1 MTSRRVAR
9 GGLEDA
15 QAQRGAGL
23 GAAFAPRGRGRGRC
37 GRLGGE
43 DGCAQL
49 AQCQPHHPVEKE
61 VQEGEK
67 AELEDREY
75 GFGHEVGPLGR
86 LETDGRGA
94 DPDLVAVLERS
105 LADRDTVH
113 RGAVHAA
120 QVGDCET
127 IAGGADLG
135 VAPRDLCIR
144 K

>member
-1 MTSRRVAR
+1 MRLAPAR

-15 QAQRGAGL
+15 QLQSGAGL
-23 GAAFAPRGRGRGRC
+23 GATLPPWRRGRRHPR
-37 GRLGGE
+37 RLGRE
-43 DGCAQL
+43 RGCAQL
-49 AQCQPHHPVEKE
+49 PQRQPHHPVEEE
-61 VQEGEK
+61 VQQGEE

-94 DPDLVAVLERS
+94 DPDLVAVLELP

-120 QVGDCET
+120 QVGDGET
-127 IAGGADLG
+127 LAQGTDLG
-135 VAPRDLCIR
+135 VTPGHLCIR